1 VPDLQTLASEL
12 RDEITRSTPVLRAF
26 TDADA
31 SAGLGSRKWNRKEL
45 LGHLIDSA
53 ANNHQR
59 IVRAQLADALVFPG
73 YEQDSWVA
81 AQRYR
86 GRPWS
91 ELVDV
96 WIAFNTQVASAIE
109 SVPAG
114 KHATRCVIDAGEPVT
129 LEFLMRDY
137 LRHLRH
143 HLAQF

>member
-1 VPDLQTLASEL
+1 VQSLASDL
-12 RDEITRSTPVLRAF
+12 RDEVARATPILRGF
-26 TDADA
+26 TDAGA
-31 SAGLGSRKWNRKEL
+31 SNGLGARKWNRKEL

-59 IVRAQLADALVFPG
+59 IVRAQLGDALVFPG

-86 GRPWS
+86 SRAWS
-91 ELVDV
+91 ELVEV

-109 SVPAG
+109 AVPEA
-114 KHATRCVIDAGEPVT
+114 KLPTRCVIGSGDPVT

>member
-1 VPDLQTLASEL
+1 MKDVATEL
-12 RDEITRSTPVLRAF
+12 RNEIARAQGLF
-26 TDADA
+26 RRFGDRDSSAD
-31 SAGLGSRKWNRKEL
+31 LGDRKWNRKEL

-59 IVRAQLADALVFPG
+59 IVRAQLGDALVFPA

-86 GRPWS
+86 DRTWA

-96 WIAFNTQVASAIE
+96 WVAFNTHVANAIE
-109 SVPAG
+109 AVPASKLG
-114 KHATRCVIDAGEPVT
+114 TKCAIGSNEPVT
-129 LEFLMRDY
+129 LEWLIRDY

>member
-1 VPDLQTLASEL
+1 MQGLADDLRSEIA
-12 RDEITRSTPVLRAF
+12 RITPVLRRF
-26 TDADA
+26 TDADT
-31 SAGLGSRKWNRKEL
+31 SARLGERTWNRKEL

-59 IVRAQLADALVFPG
+59 FVRAQLGDALVFPS

-86 GRPWS
+86 DRPWS

-96 WIAFNTQVASAIE
+96 WTAFNTHVANAIE
-109 SVPAG
+109 AVPPA
-114 KHATRCVIDAGEPVT
+114 KLSTKCVIGAEEPVT
-129 LEFLMRDY
+129 LEWLMRDY

-143 HLAQF
+143 HLDQF

>member
-1 VPDLQTLASEL
+1 VQSLAGEL
-12 RDEITRSTPVLRAF
+12 RDEVARATPILCGF

-31 SAGLGSRKWNRKEL
+31 SNGPGARKWNRKEL

-59 IVRAQLADALVFPG
+59 IVRAQLGDALVFPG

-86 GRPWS
+86 SRAWS

-109 SVPAG
+109 SVPAA
-114 KHATRCVIDAGEPVT
+114 KLPTRCVIDSGEPVT